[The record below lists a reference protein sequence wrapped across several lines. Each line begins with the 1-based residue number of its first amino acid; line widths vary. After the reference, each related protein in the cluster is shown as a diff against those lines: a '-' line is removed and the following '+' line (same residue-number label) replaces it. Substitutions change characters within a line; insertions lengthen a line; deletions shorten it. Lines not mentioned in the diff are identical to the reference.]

1 MKRPE
6 FLSVVPMFTVP
17 DVVEAAR
24 YYVEV
29 LGFENRG
36 FFGSPPVFAML
47 GRGPVEIF
55 FNQDPAAR
63 GAQRVRAE
71 VAADA
76 YFRVT
81 GLDAIVAQLKERG
94 ATIIE
99 GPVTR
104 VYRMRE
110 LVVDDCHGLRLVFGE
125 DAS

>member
-1 MKRPE
+1 VRRPE
-6 FLSVVPMFTVP
+6 FLRVAPHFTVP

-47 GRGPVEIF
+47 GRGPVEIY
-55 FNQDPAAR
+55 FNQDPASR
-63 GAQRVRAE
+63 GAVRVRAP
-71 VAADA
+71 VGADA
-76 YFRVT
+76 YFHVRRVDD
-81 GLDAIVAQLKERG
+81 LHAELKERG
-94 ATIIE
+94 ARIVD